1 MLGTVRWNLEKIRA
15 SKAESPLG
23 LEMKAACAAILLRWA
38 EEESLQNNLTASL
51 CKEPSKT
58 LNLKRGS
65 LAAQL
70 LLASQSLRYYS
81 AFELEAWATNLC
93 FSLEEPCC

>member
-1 MLGTVRWNLEKIRA
+1 MRWNLEKIRA
-15 SKAESPLG
+15 SKAGSPLD
-23 LEMKAACAAILLRWA
+23 LEMKVACAAAILLRWA
-38 EEESLQNNLTASL
+38 EEESLQNNPTASL
-51 CKEPSKT
+51 CGEPSKT

-93 FSLEEPCC
+93 FSLEGPCC